1 MDNKS
6 DEQLLIMKVTIGANK
21 QDSDEKM
28 NKLTEYLKEMLTS
41 TIK

>member
-6 DEQLLIMKVTIGANK
+6 DEQLLITKVTIGSNK

-28 NKLTEYLKEMLTS
+28 NKLTEHLKEMLTS
-41 TIK
+41 TIT